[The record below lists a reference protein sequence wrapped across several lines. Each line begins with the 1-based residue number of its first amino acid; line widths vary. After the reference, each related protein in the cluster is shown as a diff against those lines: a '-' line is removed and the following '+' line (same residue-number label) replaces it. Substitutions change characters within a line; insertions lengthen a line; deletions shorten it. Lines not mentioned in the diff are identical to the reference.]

1 MNTLRLKHSESL
13 DRLAQTSSQ
22 LEELHSNYSQVESKV
37 CCGSCDHYT
46 RGISLQLQNTTKK
59 MTLLEGE
66 LEEWQTGKKK
76 SEQIA
81 QLQSE
86 IAAMETALE
95 GMTEVTIG
103 LLLLLLIFLVH
114 FIHRIPHSTS

>member
-1 MNTLRLKHSESL
+1 
-13 DRLAQTSSQ
+13 
-22 LEELHSNYSQVESKV
+22 
-37 CCGSCDHYT
+37 
-46 RGISLQLQNTTKK
+46 

-103 LLLLLLIFLVH
+103 LLLLLLIFWCTLYTELLAVQVSNG
-114 FIHRIPHSTS
+114 RKRSLTRQGARVAEVDATRGTVTVLCT

>member
-1 MNTLRLKHSESL
+1 
-13 DRLAQTSSQ
+13 
-22 LEELHSNYSQVESKV
+22 
-37 CCGSCDHYT
+37 
-46 RGISLQLQNTTKK
+46 

-66 LEEWQTGKKK
+66 LEEWQTGKRK

-95 GMTEVTIG
+95 GMTEVSNLLPYPLCFLIG
-103 LLLLLLIFLVH
+103 VIYHCFLC
-114 FIHRIPHSTS
+114 FGAFYM